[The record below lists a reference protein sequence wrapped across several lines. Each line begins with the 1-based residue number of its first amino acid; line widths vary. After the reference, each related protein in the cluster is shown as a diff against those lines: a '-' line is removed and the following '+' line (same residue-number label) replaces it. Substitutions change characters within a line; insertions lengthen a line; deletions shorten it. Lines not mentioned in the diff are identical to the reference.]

1 MPMGARARGDG
12 QGKGFPLAWVTEDM
26 DVEELLQGFVR
37 DVRALYEDDLV
48 TVLLYGS
55 AATGE
60 HVPGRSDIN
69 VAVILRRLT
78 PALLRKAASHIRG
91 WHRQG
96 FATPLFFDPE
106 TFHTSLD
113 VFPIE
118 FLDMQERH
126 RTLWGPDV
134 LAGFQI
140 GRSNLRLQCEQ
151 ELRGKWLKLCQSY
164 VEGATTPS
172 DLERILRV
180 ALSSIVVLA
189 RTLLRLGGEDPV
201 GAADVVLERTQV
213 RFGASTASLRKAYQV
228 KRGDIRLAG
237 SGLETLYQ
245 EVLEEVQGL
254 VRVVDGLVP

>member
-1 MPMGARARGDG
+1 MEQVLQKFVQDV
-12 QGKGFPLAWVTEDM
+12 QGVYG
-26 DVEELLQGFVR
+26 
-37 DVRALYEDDLV
+37 DDLLAI
-48 TVLLYGS
+48 LLYGS

-60 HVPGRSDIN
+60 HVAGRSDIN

-78 PALLRKAASHIRG
+78 PALLRKAAGHIRG
-91 WHRQG
+91 WHHRG

-106 TFHTSLD
+106 TLHASLD

-126 RTLWGPDV
+126 RTLWGPDP
-134 LAGFQI
+134 LAGLQI
-140 GRSNLRLQCEQ
+140 GRGNLRLQCEQ

-164 VEGATTPS
+164 VEGASTPS

-189 RTLLRLGGEDPV
+189 RTLLRLGGEDPG
-201 GAADVVLERTQV
+201 GAADAVLDRTQV

-228 KRGDIRLAG
+228 KRGDLRLEG
-237 SGLETLYQ
+237 SDFETLYH

-254 VRVVDGLVP
+254 VRVVDGLAA

>member
-1 MPMGARARGDG
+1 MGAKAQGDG
-12 QGKGFPLAWVTEDM
+12 QGKGSPLAWLTEDV

-37 DVRALYEDDLV
+37 EVQGLYEDDLMS
-48 TVLLYGS
+48 VLLYGS
-55 AATGE
+55 AAVNE
-60 HVPGRSDIN
+60 HVSGRSDIN
-69 VAVILRRLT
+69 VALILRRLT

-106 TFHTSLD
+106 TLHASLD

-126 RTLWGPDV
+126 RTLWGPDL
-134 LAGFQI
+134 LAGLHI

-151 ELRGKWLKLCQSY
+151 ELRGKWLKLCQAY
-164 VEGATTPS
+164 VEGANAPS

-189 RTLLRLGGEDPV
+189 RTLLRLSGEDP
-201 GAADVVLERTQV
+201 GGTADAVLDRTQA
-213 RFGASTASLRKAYQV
+213 RCGASTANLRKAYQV

-245 EVLEEVQGL
+245 GVLEEIQGL
-254 VRVVDGLVP
+254 VRVVDALVA

>member
-1 MPMGARARGDG
+1 MEQVLQKFVQDV
-12 QGKGFPLAWVTEDM
+12 QGVYG
-26 DVEELLQGFVR
+26 
-37 DVRALYEDDLV
+37 DDLLAI
-48 TVLLYGS
+48 LLYGS

-60 HVPGRSDIN
+60 HVAGRSDIN

-78 PALLRKAASHIRG
+78 PALLRKAAGHIRG
-91 WHRQG
+91 WHHRG

-106 TFHTSLD
+106 TLHASLD

-126 RTLWGPDV
+126 RTLWGPDL
-134 LAGFQI
+134 LAGLQI
-140 GRSNLRLQCEQ
+140 GRGNLRLQCEQ

-164 VEGATTPS
+164 VEGASTPS

-189 RTLLRLGGEDPV
+189 RTLLRLGGEDPG
-201 GAADVVLERTQV
+201 GAADAVLDRTQV

-228 KRGDIRLAG
+228 KRGDLRLEG
-237 SGLETLYQ
+237 SDLETLYH

-254 VRVVDGLVP
+254 VRVVDGLAA

>member
-1 MPMGARARGDG
+1 VEQVLQKFVQDV
-12 QGKGFPLAWVTEDM
+12 QGVYG
-26 DVEELLQGFVR
+26 
-37 DVRALYEDDLV
+37 DDLLAI
-48 TVLLYGS
+48 LLYGS

-60 HVPGRSDIN
+60 HVAGRSDIN

-78 PALLRKAASHIRG
+78 PALLRKAAGHIRG
-91 WHRQG
+91 WHHRG

-106 TFHTSLD
+106 TLHASLD

-126 RTLWGPDV
+126 RTLWGPDL
-134 LAGFQI
+134 LAGLQI
-140 GRSNLRLQCEQ
+140 GRGNLRLQCEQ

-164 VEGATTPS
+164 VEGASTPS

-189 RTLLRLGGEDPV
+189 RTLLRLGGEDPG
-201 GAADVVLERTQV
+201 GAADAVLDRTQV

-228 KRGDIRLAG
+228 KRGDLRLEG
-237 SGLETLYQ
+237 SDLETLYH

-254 VRVVDGLVP
+254 VRVVDGLAA